1 MTLWPDADTPH
12 ARAPDDTRVYAVGDV
27 HGCAGL
33 LERLHDEIRRDA
45 DSAPESRKMIVYL
58 GDYVDRGPDSA
69 GVLSMLIERPLD
81 GIDQVFLKGNHE
93 DFLLRFLDDPGI
105 CDLWLMNGGRSTLR
119 SYGLRVDRAGAD
131 DAAAA
136 LSAEFRARLPAPH
149 LQFLQ
154 GLPLSHRAG
163 GYLFVHAGIR
173 PGVDLSQQTP
183 EDLLWIRDPFLRS
196 PYDHGCVVVHGHT
209 PVDAPEVRFNRIN
222 IDTGAVWSGC
232 LTALVMHG
240 ERWAFLR
247 S

>member
-1 MTLWPDADTPH
+1 MTVWPDADTPRT
-12 ARAPDDTRVYAVGDV
+12 RAPDDTRVYAVGDV

-33 LERLHDEIRRDA
+33 LEQLHDAIRRDA
-45 DSAPESRKMIVYL
+45 DSAPESRKIIVYL

-69 GVLSMLIERPLD
+69 GVLSTLIDHPLD
-81 GIDQVFLKGNHE
+81 GIEQVCLKGNHE

-105 CDLWLMNGGRSTLR
+105 CDLWLRNGGRATLR
-119 SYGLRVDRAGAD
+119 SYGLPVERAGGD
-131 DAAAA
+131 EAATA
-136 LSAEFRARLPAPH
+136 LSAEFRSRLPDTH
-149 LQFLQ
+149 QRFLQ
-154 GLPLSHRAG
+154 GLRLSHRAG

-173 PGVDLSQQTP
+173 PGVDLSRQTAD
-183 EDLLWIRDPFLRS
+183 DLLWIRDPFLRS

-209 PVDAPEVRFNRIN
+209 PVEAPDVHFNRIN

-240 ERWAFLR
+240 EHWSFLR

>member
-1 MTLWPDADTPH
+1 MTLWPDADTP
-12 ARAPDDTRVYAVGDV
+12 RTRTPDDTRVYAVGDV

-33 LERLHDEIRRDA
+33 LEQLQDAIRRDA
-45 DSAPESRKMIVYL
+45 DSAPESRKMVVYL

-69 GVLSMLIERPLD
+69 GVLSTLIDQPLD
-81 GIDQVFLKGNHE
+81 GIEQVCLKGNHE

-105 CDLWLMNGGRSTLR
+105 CDLWLMNGGRATLR
-119 SYGLRVDRAGAD
+119 SYGLTVGRPGAD
-131 DAAAA
+131 EAAVA
-136 LSAEFRARLPAPH
+136 LSADFRARLPDAH

-154 GLPLSHRAG
+154 SLPLSHREG

-173 PGVDLSQQTP
+173 PGVDLAQQTAD
-183 EDLLWIRDPFLRS
+183 DLLWIRDPFLRS
-196 PYDHGCVVVHGHT
+196 SYDHGYVVVHGHT
-209 PVDAPEVRFNRIN
+209 PVEAPDVCFNRIN

-240 ERWAFLR
+240 DHWSFLR